1 MSKVQAGLCNGARL
15 EVSSMR
21 CGESCS
27 RGRDEEAGGGE
38 EEADAARERRLQET
52 GPEGRGSD
60 SPRHYEEVIVASE
73 NVSEEGIRLLA
84 VQFFFVSVCSE
95 PTASGIA

>member
-38 EEADAARERRLQET
+38 EEADAARQ
-52 GPEGRGSD
+52 
-60 SPRHYEEVIVASE
+60 
-73 NVSEEGIRLLA
+73 
-84 VQFFFVSVCSE
+84 
-95 PTASGIA
+95 